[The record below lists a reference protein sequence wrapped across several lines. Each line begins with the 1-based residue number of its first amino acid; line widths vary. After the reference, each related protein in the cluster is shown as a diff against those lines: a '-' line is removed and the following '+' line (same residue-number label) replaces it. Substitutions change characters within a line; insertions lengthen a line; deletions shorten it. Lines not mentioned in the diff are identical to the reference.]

1 MTLAE
6 LYALLKQTGY
16 PVAYHHFVA
25 SENNPPP
32 PPPFIVYWVPDEDNY
47 GADTSE
53 ALIRS
58 SVVHV
63 ELYTDKKDL
72 VAEAKLEAIL
82 DSAKIHYRKTEA
94 WIDNQKLFQVVYEF
108 DLIEKLRRC

>member
-32 PPPFIVYWVPDEDNY
+32 PPPFIVYWVPNSSSY
-47 GADTSE
+47 GADTSK
-53 ALIRS
+53 ALIRNS
-58 SVVHV
+58 TVHV
-63 ELYTDKKDL
+63 ELYTTKKDL
-72 VAEAKLEAIL
+72 NTEAKLEAVL
-82 DSAKIHYRKTEA
+82 DGANIQYEKTETY
-94 WIDNQKLFQVVYEF
+94 IDAEKLYQVVYSFE
-108 DLIEKLRRC
+108 LIEKL